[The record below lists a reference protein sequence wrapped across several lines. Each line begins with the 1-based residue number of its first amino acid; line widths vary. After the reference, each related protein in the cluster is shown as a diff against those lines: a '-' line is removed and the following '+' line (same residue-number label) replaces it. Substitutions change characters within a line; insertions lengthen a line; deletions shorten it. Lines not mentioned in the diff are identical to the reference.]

1 MQKRKTTRAVRA
13 LSNERDISELEQA
26 PYRELVPARNIYEVF
41 ETNALLHGDRPAL
54 TLLQS
59 GDPQDVG
66 ASYTYREL
74 LAEITRAANML
85 YALGIRRQGVVSVL
99 ARTHARVPAI
109 LWGAE
114 TVGIA
119 SCINYL
125 LAPETIAALL
135 EAEQARILVCP
146 GPALDPELWAK
157 AQAVVERARGLE
169 AVLVLGAGT
178 TPMPSARFHD
188 LDQLMEAQPHD
199 RLLGSSLPDA
209 DDIAALFHTGGT
221 TGLPKLVPQTH
232 GNQIHAAWSLA
243 QLFHLSEQDVCLNG
257 FPWFHVG
264 GTSTLGL
271 SSLSSAGHQ
280 IILSP
285 AGFRDT
291 SVVKNIWRL
300 VEHYSAT
307 VLGGVPTAIGSM
319 SGVPAD
325 GHDLSSLRFVM
336 TGGSVLPTAV
346 AKRFEQRTGVPLIE
360 QYGMTETVAA
370 IATTPVNGKHIR
382 GSVGV
387 RCPYSEISIKKP
399 GSDGG
404 YVDCAP
410 GEIGLVTVRGPQVF
424 GGYLEPAHNAGV
436 FTPDGCFITGDLG
449 YLDEAGYLFLSGREK
464 DLIIRSGHN
473 IDPSSIEEVANS
485 HPAVA
490 LSAAVGMPDEYA
502 GEVPVVFVEPLP
514 GQRLDIG
521 ELMDFIALRIH
532 EPPAKPRQ
540 VFLIEEIPVTAVGK
554 VFKPQLR
561 ELAIRYKL
569 RDVVGDVGDAL
580 ELVEIV
586 ALDGAPESFEVRVR
600 PTGRAEF
607 APAAEALTRALAE
620 LPVRVQLAALP
631 VR

>member
-1 MQKRKTTRAVRA
+1 MQMRKTTRAVRV
-13 LSNERDISELEQA
+13 LRTEQDIAELEKT
-26 PYRELVPARNIYEVF
+26 PYRELVTSRNIYEVF

-66 ASYTYREL
+66 ATYTYREL
-74 LAEITRAANML
+74 LAEITRAANMFHT
-85 YALGIRRQGVVSVL
+85 LGIRRRGVVSVL
-99 ARTHARVPAI
+99 ARTHARVPALI
-109 LWGAE
+109 WGAE

-135 EAEQARILVCP
+135 EAEEARILVCP
-146 GPALDPELWAK
+146 GPDLDPELWEK
-157 AQAVVERARGLE
+157 ALAVVERAKGLE
-169 AVLVLGAGT
+169 AVLVLGGAAD
-178 TPMPSARFHD
+178 MPSERFHD
-188 LDQLMEAQPHD
+188 LDLLMDAQPHD
-199 RLLGSSLPDA
+199 RLLCPTLPDTY
-209 DDIAALFHTGGT
+209 DIAALFHTGGT

-243 QLFHLSEQDVCLNG
+243 QMFQLSEEDVCLNG

-291 SVVKNIWRL
+291 SVVQNIWRL
-300 VEHYSAT
+300 VEHYRAT

-325 GHDLSSLRFVM
+325 GNDLSSLRFVM

-346 AKRFEQRTGVPLIE
+346 AKRFEQCTGVPLIE

-370 IATTPVNGKHIR
+370 ISTTPVSGKHIR
-382 GSVGV
+382 GSVGL
-387 RCPYSEISIKKP
+387 RCPYSEISIKKI
-399 GSDGG
+399 GSDGN

-424 GGYLEPAHNAGV
+424 SGYLEPAHNKGA
-436 FTPDGCFITGDLG
+436 FTPDGSFITGDLG
-449 YLDEAGYLFLSGREK
+449 YLDEEGYLFLSGREK

-502 GEVPVVFVEPLP
+502 GEVPVVFVAPLP
-514 GQRLDIG
+514 GQQLDIG

-540 VFLIEEIPVTAVGK
+540 VFVIDEIPVTAVGK

-561 ELAIRYKL
+561 ELAVKHKL
-569 RDVVGDVGDAL
+569 RDVVGEFSDAL
-580 ELVEIV
+580 ELVETV
-586 ALDGAPESFEVRVR
+586 AVDGTPESFEVRVR
-600 PTGRAEF
+600 PTGRAES
-607 APAAEALTRALAE
+607 APAMEALTRALGE
-620 LPVRVQLAALP
+620 LPVRAQLTALP
-631 VR
+631 AN

>member
-1 MQKRKTTRAVRA
+1 MQMRKTTRAVRV
-13 LSNERDISELEQA
+13 LRTEQDIAELEKT
-26 PYRELVPARNIYEVF
+26 PYRELVTSRNIYEVF

-66 ASYTYREL
+66 ATYTYREL
-74 LAEITRAANML
+74 LAEITRAANMFHT
-85 YALGIRRQGVVSVL
+85 LGIRRRGVVSVL
-99 ARTHARVPAI
+99 ARTHARVPALI
-109 LWGAE
+109 WGAE

-135 EAEQARILVCP
+135 EAEEARILVCP
-146 GPALDPELWAK
+146 GPDLDPELWEK
-157 AQAVVERARGLE
+157 ALAVVERAKGLE
-169 AVLVLGAGT
+169 AVLVLGGAAD
-178 TPMPSARFHD
+178 MPNERFHD
-188 LDQLMEAQPHD
+188 LDLFMDAQPHD
-199 RLLGSSLPDA
+199 RLLCPTMPDTY
-209 DDIAALFHTGGT
+209 DIAALFHTGGT

-243 QLFHLSEQDVCLNG
+243 QMFQLSEEDVCLNG

-300 VEHYSAT
+300 VEHYRAT

-325 GHDLSSLRFVM
+325 GNDLSSLRFVM

-346 AKRFEQRTGVPLIE
+346 AKRFEQCTGVPLIE

-370 IATTPVNGKHIR
+370 ISTTPVSGKHIR
-382 GSVGV
+382 GSVGL
-387 RCPYSEISIKKP
+387 RCPYSEINIKKI
-399 GSDGG
+399 GSDGS

-424 GGYLEPAHNAGV
+424 SGYLEPTHNKGA
-436 FTPDGCFITGDLG
+436 FTPDGSFITGDLG
-449 YLDEAGYLFLSGREK
+449 YLDEEGYLFLSGREK

-502 GEVPVVFVEPLP
+502 GEVPVVFVAPLP
-514 GQRLDIG
+514 GQQLDIG

-540 VFLIEEIPVTAVGK
+540 VFVIDEIPVTAVGK

-561 ELAIRYKL
+561 ELAVKHKL
-569 RDVVGDVGDAL
+569 RDVVGEFSDAL

-586 ALDGAPESFEVRVR
+586 AVDGAPESFEVRVR
-600 PTGRAEF
+600 PTGQAEP
-607 APAAEALTRALAE
+607 APAMEALTRALGE
-620 LPVRVQLAALP
+620 LPVRAQLMALP
-631 VR
+631 AN

>member
-1 MQKRKTTRAVRA
+1 MQMRKTTRAVRV
-13 LSNERDISELEQA
+13 LRTEQDIAELEKT
-26 PYRELVPARNIYEVF
+26 PYRELVTSRNIYEVF

-54 TLLQS
+54 TLLRS

-66 ASYTYREL
+66 ATYTYREL
-74 LAEITRAANML
+74 LAEITRAANMFHT
-85 YALGIRRQGVVSVL
+85 LGIRRRSVVSVL
-99 ARTHARVPAI
+99 ARTHARVPALI
-109 LWGAE
+109 WGAE
-114 TVGIA
+114 TAGIA

-135 EAEQARILVCP
+135 EAEEARILVCP
-146 GPALDPELWAK
+146 GPDLDPELWEK
-157 AQAVVERARGLE
+157 TLTVVERTKGLE
-169 AVLVLGAGT
+169 AVLVLGGAAD
-178 TPMPSARFHD
+178 MPSERFHD
-188 LDQLMEAQPHD
+188 LDLLMDAQPHD
-199 RLLGSSLPDA
+199 RLLCPTMPDA
-209 DDIAALFHTGGT
+209 YDVAALFHTGGT
-221 TGLPKLVPQTH
+221 TGLPKLVQQTH

-243 QLFHLSEQDVCLNG
+243 QMFQLSEEDVCLNG

-300 VEHYSAT
+300 VEHYRAT

-325 GHDLSSLRFVM
+325 GNDLSSLRFVM

-346 AKRFEQRTGVPLIE
+346 AKRFEQCTGVPLIE

-370 IATTPVNGKHIR
+370 ISTTPVSGKHIR
-382 GSVGV
+382 GSVGL
-387 RCPYSEISIKKP
+387 RCPYSEISIKKI
-399 GSDGG
+399 GSDGS

-424 GGYLEPAHNAGV
+424 SGYLEPAHNKGA
-436 FTPDGCFITGDLG
+436 FTPDGSFITGDLG
-449 YLDEAGYLFLSGREK
+449 YLDEEGYLFLSGREK

-502 GEVPVVFVEPLP
+502 GEVPVVFVAPLP
-514 GQRLDIG
+514 GQQLDIG

-540 VFLIEEIPVTAVGK
+540 VFVIDEIPVTAVGK

-561 ELAIRYKL
+561 ELAAKHKL
-569 RDVVGDVGDAL
+569 RDVVGEFSDAL

-586 ALDGAPESFEVRVR
+586 AVDGAPESFEVRVQ
-600 PTGRAEF
+600 PTGQAES
-607 APAAEALTRALAE
+607 APAMEALTRALGE
-620 LPVRVQLAALP
+620 LPVRVQLTALP
-631 VR
+631 MN